1 MSDVSR
7 RRAVSALAAAALAPG
22 FRRAAAQPAP
32 FTIPVIVSLTGPAAS
47 LGGDQATALR
57 AFEKVAN
64 RTGGIKGQPVRFTI
78 ADDQSSP
85 PTAVQLA
92 NAALAAKPTVVMGS
106 CLAPA
111 TSAMMPFFREG
122 PVLYALTPIVYPE
135 KGSYVFA
142 PSPLIS
148 YAEDA
153 TFRYLR
159 LKGLT
164 RIAFI
169 RTNDVSGQDNARS
182 IDAALA
188 RPENAVIVTTTTQLF
203 NPGDISIAAQVSAVK
218 ASNPQVV
225 FASATGAPFGTVLRS
240 LADAGI
246 DLPVFTSATN
256 LSPVLLDRFKAYL
269 PKGDLLAVGASF
281 FKRDRPAS
289 DPLRAPI
296 EEFYTALEAD
306 GGVKPSA
313 SHAFAWDPARLVVFA
328 LRALGPGA
336 TPGRLRD
343 YIENLHGFAGVL
355 GNYDFRTGDQH
366 GLDDKAQYVLRY
378 DPKAANGPSV
388 VVSEGGGTP
397 LR

>member
-1 MSDVSR
+1 MHNVSR
-7 RRAVSALAAAALAPG
+7 RRAVSVLAAAVLAPG
-22 FRRAAAQPAP
+22 SRRADAQPAP
-32 FTIPVIVSLTGPAAS
+32 FTIPVIISLTGPAAS
-47 LGGDQATALR
+47 IGGDQATALR
-57 AFEKVAN
+57 AFEKLAN
-64 RTGGIKGQPVRFTI
+64 RTGGIKGQPVHFPI
-78 ADDQSSP
+78 FDDQSNPS
-85 PTAVQLA
+85 TAVQLA
-92 NAALAAKPTVVMGS
+92 NAALATKPTVVMGS
-106 CLAPA
+106 CLAPS

-159 LKGLT
+159 GKGLL

-188 RPENAVIVTTTTQLF
+188 RPENATIVTTTTQLF
-203 NPGDISIAAQVSAVK
+203 NPADISIAAQVAAVK
-218 ASNPQVV
+218 ASGAQAI
-225 FASATGAPFGTVLRS
+225 FASATGAPFGTVLRGLS
-240 LADAGI
+240 DAGI
-246 DLPVFTSATN
+246 DLPMFTSATN
-256 LSPVLLDRFKAYL
+256 LSPVLLERFKTYL

-296 EEFYTALEAD
+296 EEFYAALDAE

-313 SHAFAWDPARLVVFA
+313 SHAFAWDPARLIVFA
-328 LRALGPGA
+328 LRALGPAA
-336 TPGRLRD
+336 TPRQLHD
-343 YIENLHGFAGVL
+343 YVESVHGFAGVL

-378 DPKAANGPSV
+378 DPKAPNGQSV
-388 VVSEGGGTP
+388 VVSEGGGAP